1 MSNKQ
6 DSDLVKALI
15 NSGQAEN
22 SEVAK
27 GIVNEIRNRVLEGED
42 PEEILHDEY
51 SLEPDY
57 VLDVLYL

>member
-22 SEVAK
+22 SEEAQS
-27 GIVNEIRNRVLEGED
+27 IVNEMRNRVLDNED
-42 PEEILHDEY
+42 PEDILLEY
-51 SLEPDY
+51 GLEPDY
-57 VLDVLYL
+57 VLDILYP